1 MSQYILLNRIR
12 VQNANAIAGFTWG
25 FPAITNFLGF
35 THNLSRKL
43 SQSDKYS
50 SIRLSGCAVIA
61 HEHHVHTY
69 GKYGDRFTQVKSSY
83 ISTPEFKKGVM
94 KTPSIIEEGKMNMTV
109 SLLIEVEGRVGN
121 ATWVEQLVAWIE
133 KQSLIQR
140 LAGGTILDIA
150 DVKLVDTQE
159 KRDRYALK
167 SKLLPGFVLMD
178 RSSSL
183 GKHYQSLQQESPNAE
198 LLDAWLDFSA
208 FKQQARPKY
217 DQISKYLEKG
227 FKQDEA
233 AYASLLQDWQKHL
246 ERVPYQQDS
255 ITDLLKEHFSKL
267 DAKKYK
273 TLLAQW
279 RQYLEPNEKTPA
291 DWERLPKPEAKGFLV
306 PIMIG
311 YKAITPVYDN
321 AEISNTRDSETP
333 VCFVEAVHS
342 IGEWKS
348 AHRLRTE
355 ADFLESIWRYNYQ
368 EHWYLCKQDTAHEVN
383 GELNET
389 TTKEAVTTT
398 DDDYDDN

>member
-1 MSQYILLNRIR
+1 MSQYILLNRVK

-25 FPAITNFLGF
+25 FPAITHFLGF

-43 SQSDKYS
+43 KQSDKYS
-50 SIRLSGCAVIA
+50 GIGLTGCAVIA
-61 HEHHVHTY
+61 HEHRVHTY
-69 GKYGDRFTQVKSSY
+69 GDYGDRFTQSRNPPY
-83 ISTPEFKKGVM
+83 L
-94 KTPSIIEEGKMNMTV
+94 PSHDKASAPPVIEEGKMNMTA
-109 SLLIEVEGRVGN
+109 SLLIEIEGRVGN

-150 DVKLVDTQE
+150 DVKLVNTQE

-167 SKLLPGFVLMD
+167 GKLLPGFVLMD

-183 GKHYQSLQQESPNAE
+183 EKHFQKLQQENPQAE

-217 DQISKYLEKG
+217 DQVSKYLKKG
-227 FKQDEA
+227 FEQDA
-233 AYASLLQDWQKHL
+233 ATYASLLQEWQQHL
-246 ERVPYQQDS
+246 ERVPYQPDS
-255 ITDLLKEHFSKL
+255 IPDLLKEHFSRL
-267 DAKKYK
+267 DAKKHK
-273 TLLAQW
+273 TLLSQW
-279 RQYLEPNEKTPA
+279 QQYLEPDEKTPA

-311 YKAITPVYDN
+311 YKAITPIYDN
-321 AEISNTRDSETP
+321 AEIANTRDSKTP

-355 ADFLESIWRYNYQ
+355 ADFAESIWRYDYQ
-368 EHWYLCKQDTAHEVN
+368 EHWYLCRQDTVHEVID
-383 GELNET
+383 EPNEIFT
-389 TTKEAVTTT
+389 EEAVTST

>member
-25 FPAITNFLGF
+25 FPAITHFLGF

-43 SQSDKYS
+43 NQTDNYS
-50 SIRLSGCAVIA
+50 GISLPGCSVIV

-69 GKYGDRFTQVKSSY
+69 GDYGDRFTQSRNPPY
-83 ISTPEFKKGVM
+83 L
-94 KTPSIIEEGKMNMTV
+94 PSHDKASAPPVIEEGKMNMTV

-121 ATWVEQLVAWIE
+121 ATWVEQLTAWIE

-150 DVKLVDTQE
+150 DVTLVDTQE

-167 SKLLPGFVLMD
+167 GKLLPGFVLMD

-183 GKHYQSLQQESPNAE
+183 EKHYQTLQQENPHAE

-208 FKQQARPKY
+208 FKQQARPRC
-217 DQISKYLEKG
+217 DQISKYLEQG
-227 FKQDEA
+227 FKHDA
-233 AYASLLQDWQKHL
+233 VTYASLLQNWQKHL
-246 ERVPYQQDS
+246 ERVPYQQDN
-255 ITDLLKEHFSKL
+255 IPDLLKEHFSKL

-279 RQYLEPNEKTPA
+279 QQYLEPDEKTPA

-306 PIMIG
+306 PIMVG

-389 TTKEAVTTT
+389 ITEEAVTST

>member
-1 MSQYILLNRIR
+1 MSHYILLNRIR

-25 FPAITNFLGF
+25 FPGITHFLGF

-43 SQSDKYS
+43 KQSDKYS
-50 SIRLSGCAVIA
+50 GICLTGCAVIA

-69 GKYGDRFTQVKSSY
+69 GDYGDRFTQSRNPPY
-83 ISTPEFKKGVM
+83 L
-94 KTPSIIEEGKMNMTV
+94 PSHDKASAPPVIEEGKMNMTA
-109 SLLIEVEGRVGN
+109 SLLIEIEGRVGN
-121 ATWVEQLVAWIE
+121 ATWVEQLTSWIE

-159 KRDRYALK
+159 KRDRYELK

-178 RSSSL
+178 RSNSL
-183 GKHYQSLQQESPNAE
+183 GNHFQALQLENPKTE

-208 FKQQARPKY
+208 FKQQARPKH
-217 DQISKYLEKG
+217 DQISKYLEKS
-227 FKQDEA
+227 FEQDA
-233 AYASLLQDWQKHL
+233 AVYANLLQEWQQHL
-246 ERVPYQQDS
+246 DRVPYQPDS
-255 ITDLLKEHFSKL
+255 IPNLLKEHFSKL

-273 TLLAQW
+273 ALLAQW
-279 RQYLEPNEKTPA
+279 QHYIEPNEKTPA
-291 DWERLPKPEAKGFLV
+291 DWERLHKPEAKGFLV

-321 AEISNTRDSETP
+321 AEVSNTRDSETP

-355 ADFLESIWRYNYQ
+355 ADFIESIWRYDYQ
-368 EHWYLCKQDTAHEVN
+368 EHWYLCRQDTAHEVIE
-383 GELNET
+383 ELNET
-389 TTKEAVTTT
+389 ITEESVIST
-398 DDDYDDN
+398 DDEYDDN

>member
-25 FPAITNFLGF
+25 FPAITHFLGF

-43 SQSDKYS
+43 NQSEKYS
-50 SIRLSGCAVIA
+50 KISLTGCAVIA
-61 HEHHVHTY
+61 HEHRVHTY
-69 GKYGDRFTQVKSSY
+69 GDYGDRFTQSRNPPYLQSHDKASAPPV
-83 ISTPEFKKGVM
+83 
-94 KTPSIIEEGKMNMTV
+94 IEEGKMNMTV
-109 SLLIEVEGRVGN
+109 SLLIEIEGRVGN
-121 ATWVEQLVAWIE
+121 ATRIEQLTVWIE

-150 DVKLVDTQE
+150 DVKLVDAQE
-159 KRDRYALK
+159 KRDRYKLK

-183 GKHYQSLQQESPNAE
+183 EKYYHALQQENPHAE

-217 DQISKYLEKG
+217 EQISKYLEKG
-227 FKQDEA
+227 FKQDA
-233 AYASLLQDWQKHL
+233 TAYANLLHEWQQHL
-246 ERVPYQQDS
+246 QHAPYQPDS
-255 ITDLLKEHFSKL
+255 IPDLLKGHFSRL
-267 DAKKYK
+267 DAKKHK

-279 RQYLEPNEKTPA
+279 QHYLVPNEKTPA

-311 YKAITPVYDN
+311 YKAIAPVYDN
-321 AEISNTRDSETP
+321 AEITNTRDSKTP

-355 ADFLESIWRYNYQ
+355 ADFVESIWRYDYQ
-368 EHWYLCKQDTAHEVN
+368 EHWYLCKQDTTHGVID
-383 GELNET
+383 ELNET
-389 TTKEAVTTT
+389 ITEEAVIST

>member
-1 MSQYILLNRIR
+1 MSQYVLLNRIR

-25 FPAITNFLGF
+25 FPAITHFLGF
-35 THNLSRKL
+35 THNLARKL
-43 SQSDKYS
+43 NQSASYS
-50 SIRLSGCAVIA
+50 GISLTGCAVIA
-61 HEHHVHTY
+61 HEHRVHTY
-69 GKYGDRFTQVKSSY
+69 GDYGDRFTQSRNPPY
-83 ISTPEFKKGVM
+83 L
-94 KTPSIIEEGKMNMTV
+94 PSHDKASAPPVIEEGKMNMTV

-121 ATWVEQLVAWIE
+121 ATWVEQLVSWIE

-167 SKLLPGFVLMD
+167 GKLLPGFVLMD
-178 RSSSL
+178 SSSSL
-183 GKHYQSLQQESPNAE
+183 EKRYQALQQENPHAE

-208 FKQQARPKY
+208 FKQQARPKC

-233 AYASLLQDWQKHL
+233 TYASLLQDWQKHL
-246 ERVPYQQDS
+246 ESVPYQEDS
-255 ITDLLKEHFSKL
+255 IPESLKKHFSTI
-267 DAKKYK
+267 DVKKYK
-273 TLLAQW
+273 TELAQW
-279 RQYLEPNEKTPA
+279 QRYLEPNEKTPA

-306 PIMIG
+306 PIMVG

-321 AEISNTRDSETP
+321 AEIANTRDSKTR

-355 ADFLESIWRYNYQ
+355 ADFLESIWRYDYQ
-368 EHWYLCKQDTAHEVN
+368 EYWYLCKQDTAHEVIS
-383 GELNET
+383 ELNGTPTE
-389 TTKEAVTTT
+389 EAVTST